1 MMNLWYPPADYNGI
15 GILQVSSWTKYS
27 FDEKQDSFFVV
38 TQPKNNVGQ
47 WKRDIWSD
55 ILIFFQLRREGVAG
69 PAHQPVHI
77 SYLRT
82 QTKIIQATVVLAG
95 QVCGRRG
102 KSESIHFRVS
112 QSSNLVTVLKAVRRD
127 KALDHRLDQGFKVG

>member
-69 PAHQPVHI
+69 PAHQPVDI
-77 SYLRT
+77 SPCYPPCPGDSAAITRNGAAAAPDLIRRCRSDST
-82 QTKIIQATVVLAG
+82 PPLPLPLAG
-95 QVCGRRG
+95 SSLGAWTPRR
-102 KSESIHFRVS
+102 
-112 QSSNLVTVLKAVRRD
+112 
-127 KALDHRLDQGFKVG
+127 RL